1 MSPSSKP
8 NMAGKADSGDWS
20 ASQGP
25 LSITNRSAVRPKSS
39 ISASRNLERGTSL
52 RVSSAQTRNPTRA
65 RDRMPILNRCRTSWE
80 HAIASC
86 DTVGAWRHCATEK
99 AMRDGHSWI
108 LAVSADGCLQVIEIP
123 RTDFLE
129 PKNRIWIG
137 GSLTHLTH
145 ITHRIFGISYA
156 SCSWSSNAW
165 ASAPDHDHESARA
178 AYLRGP
184 LARFVSRLPLS

>member
-1 MSPSSKP
+1 ML
-8 NMAGKADSGDWS
+8 M
-20 ASQGP
+20 
-25 LSITNRSAVRPKSS
+25 
-39 ISASRNLERGTSL
+39 
-52 RVSSAQTRNPTRA
+52 
-65 RDRMPILNRCRTSWE
+65 LNRCRTSWE

-108 LAVSADGCLQVIEIP
+108 LAVSADGCLQAFEITRSDLP
-123 RTDFLE
+123 K

-145 ITHRIFGISYA
+145 ITHRIFGVSYA
-156 SCSWSSNAW
+156 SCSWSPMRRP
-165 ASAPDHDHESARA
+165 APDHDHESARA

-184 LARFVSRLPLS
+184 LPGSCLACRFWNCGWSLRSRRSAAPDRPVQDGSAGAHQRGCHMLIRHDCRGLSYQAHPDLDQNLLYCLIWIR